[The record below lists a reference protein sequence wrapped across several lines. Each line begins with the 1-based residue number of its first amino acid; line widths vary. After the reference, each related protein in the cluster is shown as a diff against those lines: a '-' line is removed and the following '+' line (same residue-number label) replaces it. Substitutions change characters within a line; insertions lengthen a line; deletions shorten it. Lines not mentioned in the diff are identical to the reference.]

1 MNKVLFVLCLF
12 LSSLYSEICHDPTG
26 WCYDVTTDQ
35 AFYFFETVFVD
46 GEIPEYCGGMA
57 AGDCDDSIHDVIAAT
72 CNGNIVGFEYVLQS
86 FTTIP
91 VMGNPPG
98 PGYDGYCNQFY
109 DIPEFLYYDASN
121 DFVLEITD
129 NNLLPGSIGQS
140 GSIGGFAPLQTFQV
154 GILSMST
161 ATDCN
166 GDLGGSA
173 SIDNCLV
180 CSGGN
185 TGISPNEYQDCTGE
199 CYGNAY
205 INECG
210 CVDGSSGNEP
220 DFCYG
225 CINSCADNYDPT
237 ATLDD
242 GSCEI
247 SAVEITYNLAT
258 GWNLIGYSGSADN
271 VTNAIPN
278 QFESSITDILGQG
291 ISATQIGSGQW
302 VGSLS
307 KLDFGYGYWV
317 KVNQDIPEF
326 YFE

>member
-1 MNKVLFVLCLF
+1 MKKVLFVLCLF
-12 LSSLYSEICHDPTG
+12 MSSLYSQLCHDPTG
-26 WCYDVTTDQ
+26 WCYDISTDQ
-35 AFYFFETVFVD
+35 AFYFFETVLVD
-46 GEIPEYCGGMA
+46 GELGEFCSWNGE
-57 AGDCDDSIHDVIAAT
+57 DCDDSIDVIAAT
-72 CNGNIVGFEYVLQS
+72 CNGTIVGFDYVRES
-86 FTTIP
+86 YTTIP
-91 VMGNPPG
+91 VMGDAG
-98 PGYDGYCNQFY
+98 PGFEGYCKQSNG
-109 DIPEFLYYDASN
+109 DIPEFFYYDASN
-121 DFVLEITD
+121 DLVLYVTD
-129 NNLLPGSIGQS
+129 NNLLPGSIGQN
-140 GSIGGFAPLQTFQV
+140 GSIGGFVPLQTYQV

-161 ATDCN
+161 TATDCN
-166 GDLGGSA
+166 GDIGGSA
-173 SIDNCLV
+173 SIDDCSV

-210 CVDGSSGNEP
+210 CVDGFSGNEP

-225 CINSCADNYDPT
+225 CTNSCSDNYDPM

-247 SAVEITYNLAT
+247 SAVEITYNLGT
-258 GWNLIGYSGSADN
+258 GWNLIGYTGSADN